1 MRKISIA
8 IQDSSLYFKFRN
20 KKLDDVNLLNTNIIS
35 NNQLV
40 FSDDYINNNERLVSL
55 FIHDLIKENKIN
67 RIIISSN
74 SLFDLAF
81 GLVKK
86 HKEITEVELKDDD
99 ALPFEICEA
108 ITKSNYIKHVYCYQV
123 PTFMIELF
131 DKAGIVVE
139 SSEEVL
145 FTSDFMSDNK
155 LDSYSKIYYCK
166 SISFDG
172 KVTEDDLEDFKTFM
186 FVNKYLKFVAIKKF
200 NEDLLNKIIEI
211 IEENKRKNIVIEIHD
226 NIESDK
232 DALTLKTLN
241 KKLKPKKIKI
251 TIVYSKDYMEKNYSK
266 QVILTTLEICALVI
280 FVIIGVVSAFLVYNY
295 YESDRKV
302 GGIQNDLKEIMEED
316 NDKDKPIYNSVG
328 IPIINNYDKLLEV
341 NSDTVGWLKVKNT
354 NIDYPVLKTT
364 DNDYYLNRNF
374 YKEKDENGWVFMD
387 YRNTIDELGQHTIIY
402 AHNRYYSGVMFGT
415 LRNVTK
421 WKWYKDKENW
431 DITFNTLYEEH
442 TWRIFSI
449 YSIDVTSDY
458 LYTKF
463 NDEEEFQNFLTKI
476 TDRSDIWFST
486 KVTPDDKILTLSTC
500 LTGDRRLVVHAVLVD
515 EE

>member
-1 MRKISIA
+1 
-8 IQDSSLYFKFRN
+8 
-20 KKLDDVNLLNTNIIS
+20 
-35 NNQLV
+35 
-40 FSDDYINNNERLVSL
+40 
-55 FIHDLIKENKIN
+55 
-67 RIIISSN
+67 
-74 SLFDLAF
+74 
-81 GLVKK
+81 
-86 HKEITEVELKDDD
+86 
-99 ALPFEICEA
+99 
-108 ITKSNYIKHVYCYQV
+108 
-123 PTFMIELF
+123 
-131 DKAGIVVE
+131 
-139 SSEEVL
+139 
-145 FTSDFMSDNK
+145 
-155 LDSYSKIYYCK
+155 
-166 SISFDG
+166 
-172 KVTEDDLEDFKTFM
+172 M

-374 YKEKDENGWVFMD
+374 YKEKDPNGWVFMD
-387 YRNTIDELGQHTIIY
+387 YRNSIDELGRHTIIY
-402 AHNRYYSGVMFGT
+402 AHNRYYSGVMFGS
-415 LRNVTK
+415 LNNVTK
-421 WKWYKDKENW
+421 WKWYSVKDNW
-431 DITFNTLYEEH
+431 DITFNTLYENH

-458 LYTKF
+458 LYTTFESDESYQAFIDLIKNRTDIKF
-463 NDEEEFQNFLTKI
+463 TTEVDK
-476 TDRSDIWFST
+476 
-486 KVTPDDKILTLSTC
+486 DDKILTLSTC
-500 LTGDRRLVVHAVLVD
+500 LNGDRRLVVHAVLV